1 MFGGLRKYIE
11 LKQSTVYASPR
22 QNSWVVFDFQG
33 VFSQFLERNH
43 RCCKVWSCFLKQND
57 SQPIWFKTI
66 EDWTIR
72 LQKPRAFASF
82 AIQGRDRSW
91 HRTPFFGGMGGCM
104 RWLVTHGFLDE
115 PFFLKE
121 RGGVR
126 AQLKPYQHWEVVS
139 FVTMAGHVFFSKKAV
154 SSFDANYGSR
164 R

>member
-1 MFGGLRKYIE
+1 
-11 LKQSTVYASPR
+11 
-22 QNSWVVFDFQG
+22 
-33 VFSQFLERNH
+33 
-43 RCCKVWSCFLKQND
+43 
-57 SQPIWFKTI
+57 
-66 EDWTIR
+66 
-72 LQKPRAFASF
+72 
-82 AIQGRDRSW
+82 
-91 HRTPFFGGMGGCM
+91 M